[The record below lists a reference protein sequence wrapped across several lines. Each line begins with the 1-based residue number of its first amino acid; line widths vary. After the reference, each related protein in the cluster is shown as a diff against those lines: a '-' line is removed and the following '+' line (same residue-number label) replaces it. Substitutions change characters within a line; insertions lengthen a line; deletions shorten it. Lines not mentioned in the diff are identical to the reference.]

1 MHSTLAPAEKK
12 NNSKSANSNN
22 KTTQRKVLP
31 SIGKP
36 IQLKGNEEESLQ
48 GKFKSGNNQPPAQ
61 LVEEEEAIQG
71 KFESANQPAQLVEE
85 EEPLQGKFES
95 DNQPAQLVEEEEPL
109 QGKFESAN
117 QPAQLVEDEEPL
129 QGKFESGERK
139 SSPNWAFQLK
149 SNIGNSTTTQ
159 KSAPPAN
166 KTGLP
171 DSLKS
176 GVEQLSGIS
185 MDDVKVNY
193 NSANPAQLHAHAY
206 AQGKDIHV
214 SPGQEKHVPHEA
226 WHVVQQKQG
235 RVKATTQLKESVPV
249 NDDKGLENEADVMGA
264 KAVAISGNENSTV
277 QKKAISNTEVA
288 QLASWKDTHELAAS
302 DPQFKKHK
310 PIWTKVEDGTP
321 NAVSTKEDQP
331 PEVASSPEAVIAPQ
345 TEETTAE
352 VAAVAETTAEVAP
365 AEEKTEVVAPED
377 TTAAVAAPADATA
390 AVAAPAAPENLF
402 MASKKTHTPDI
413 QQQPAEPAKGVKELL
428 VIGGKT
434 ILSGAEI
441 GGEVTDQL
449 DEKNLKETTKT
460 LSKAGVKNPIEMDE
474 KAGSDNDIAGV
485 VLGGFNAMKGFVE
498 SAKNLYVNR
507 DFASGAKLFASMAE
521 VALEVVK
528 ALETYKVI
536 EGFQD
541 AIPAIGPAISAF
553 KQGVKIYEQFKA
565 IEKLEENTKDKGLS
579 DAENETIQLFIGK
592 IQSDRI
598 STSIDFILDL
608 AKIAGDFFPPG
619 GAIISAAKIIK
630 LGVVTAM
637 GAWTNYKAGK
647 EKQAFSRV
655 MGSEEGLSEED
666 KGAITELNGK
676 INEKGNKSDSI
687 LDFINTKLQIENLES
702 QIEAETDPVRLADL
716 NTSLADK
723 ETFLS
728 TELFKYNEHNKR
740 ANVHF
745 VPISNSD
752 IGNLAIIHKNVIHSI
767 IEQAYADKDMFDRLD
782 NWYRIAEDKDKIM
795 LEVFGRDVPT
805 MAKIDENIMVLS
817 EGEHAAYFWGKTK
830 AAMEKVTKGRK
841 YHSKKEL
848 QEKTKKIL
856 EKYNVPAK
864 EISKIII

>member
-1 MHSTLAPAEKK
+1 M
-12 NNSKSANSNN
+12 
-22 KTTQRKVLP
+22 
-31 SIGKP
+31 
-36 IQLKGNEEESLQ
+36 
-48 GKFKSGNNQPPAQ
+48 
-61 LVEEEEAIQG
+61 VEE
-71 KFESANQPAQLVEE
+71 
-85 EEPLQGKFES
+85 
-95 DNQPAQLVEEEEPL
+95 
-109 QGKFESAN
+109 
-117 QPAQLVEDEEPL
+117 EEPL

-149 SNIGNSTTTQ
+149 SNNGNADNSK
-159 KSAPPAN
+159 KSESPSN

-193 NSANPAQLHAHAY
+193 NSAKPAQLHAHAY

-214 SPGQEKHVPHEA
+214 SSGQEKHLPHES

-235 RVKATTQLKESVPV
+235 RVQPTKQLKGTVPV

-264 KAVAISGNENSTV
+264 KAVAISGNGNSTV

-302 DPQFKKHK
+302 DPNFKKHK

-331 PEVASSPEAVIAPQ
+331 PAVDIIPAAVIEPQ
-345 TEETTAE
+345 TEETTD
-352 VAAVAETTAEVAP
+352 
-365 AEEKTEVVAPED
+365 VVAPED
-377 TTAAVAAPADATA
+377 ATAVAAPEDATVVAAAPEDATA
-390 AVAAPAAPENLF
+390 VAAAPEDATADAAPAAAAAVVAAPAAKENLF
-402 MASKKTHTPDI
+402 MGKKKTNTPDI
-413 QQQPAEPAKGVKELL
+413 QQPAEPANGVKELL
-428 VIGGKT
+428 EIGGKAVST
-434 ILSGAEI
+434 GAEI
-441 GGEVTDQL
+441 GGGVTDQL
-449 DEKNLKETTKT
+449 DEKNLKETTKS
-460 LSKAGVKNPIEMDE
+460 LNKVGIKNPIEMDE

-498 SAKNLYVNR
+498 SAKNLYENR

-536 EGFQD
+536 EGFED
-541 AIPAIGPAISAF
+541 AIPAVGPAISAF

-565 IEKLEENTKDKGLS
+565 IEKLEENTKDKGMS

-647 EKQAFSRV
+647 EKQALSRV

-687 LDFINTKLQIENLES
+687 LDFINTKLQIDNLES
-702 QIEAETDPVRLADL
+702 QIEAETDSVKLAEL
-716 NTSLADK
+716 NTSLSDK

-728 TELFKYNEHNKR
+728 TELFKYNEQNKK

-745 VPISNSD
+745 VPISKSD

-782 NWYRIAEDKDKIM
+782 KWYRTAEEKDKIM

-805 MAKIDENIMVLS
+805 MAKINENIMVLS
-817 EGEHAAYFWGKTK
+817 EGQHAAYFWGKTK
-830 AAMEKVTKGRK
+830 VAMEKVSKGRK

-848 QEKTKKIL
+848 QDKTKKIL